1 MAKRGTTNS
10 NNLRVGVETGLAA
23 TRTLGSVVLHQRA
36 ELSAVPAS
44 GTRYFTL
51 PSSAEV
57 TYFDVVVGTAYAGEA
72 TVRFGAVGATGSN
85 VFGQVTVSGAAVYTI
100 STPGTA
106 VSNWTV
112 GASSQPIGVSIVSA
126 SGQITTLANNI
137 TAKVFYTRKYESS
150 NY

>member
-1 MAKRGTTNS
+1 MAQKGSTHGS
-10 NNLRVGVETGLAA
+10 NIRVGKETGLAA
-23 TRTLGSVVLHQRA
+23 TRTIGSVVLHQRA

-44 GTRYFTL
+44 GTRYFVL

-57 TYFDVVVGTAYAGEA
+57 TYIDIAVATAYAGEA

-85 VFGQVTVSGAAVYTI
+85 VYGQVTVSGAAVYTI
-100 STPGTA
+100 TTPGTA
-106 VSNWTV
+106 VSNWTI

-137 TAKVFYTRKYESS
+137 TAKVFYTRKYENFST
-150 NY
+150 